1 MLIATIIF
9 SVCSFICLL
18 WLNVATVMRMI
29 VIGSVVITTNVLT
42 KAIILPSIF
51 NILVSLFLD
60 AKLAIILITCCAAT
74 AFYLHFSPILAKL
87 ERFPRNSSQ
96 SLKNSSQIPCT
107 FRFLSLPLPSLQ
119 LTCGALRM
127 NKGRDDMFKP
137 NQLFLNVVGLFFLP
151 ITCRI
156 DTRVIRPLFMR
167 STPHDVEMPR
177 QNTAVRLPRVF

>member
-1 MLIATIIF
+1 MAMLMAIIIT

-18 WLNVATVMRMI
+18 WLNVATAMRMI

-87 ERFPRNSSQ
+87 ERFPRNS
-96 SLKNSSQIPCT
+96 LKIL
-107 FRFLSLPLPSLQ
+107 RKFLAHFNLIIYL
-119 LTCGALRM
+119 CHR
-127 NKGRDDMFKP
+127 
-137 NQLFLNVVGLFFLP
+137 
-151 ITCRI
+151 
-156 DTRVIRPLFMR
+156 
-167 STPHDVEMPR
+167 
-177 QNTAVRLPRVF
+177 

>member
-1 MLIATIIF
+1 MAMLMAIIIT

-18 WLNVATVMRMI
+18 WLNVATAMRMI

-96 SLKNSSQIPCT
+96 FLENSSQIPCT
-107 FRFLSLPLPSLQ
+107 FRFLSLPLPSLE
-119 LTCGALRM
+119 LKCGALRID
-127 NKGRDDMFKP
+127 KGRGYMFKP
-137 NQLFLNVVGLFFLP
+137 DQLFFDVVGLFFCP
-151 ITCRI
+151 
-156 DTRVIRPLFMR
+156 
-167 STPHDVEMPR
+167 
-177 QNTAVRLPRVF
+177 

>member
-1 MLIATIIF
+1 MAIAMLIATITF

-87 ERFPRNSSQ
+87 ERFPRNSSKNLAN
-96 SLKNSSQIPCT
+96 SLHVQIFIST
-107 FRFLSLPLPSLQ
+107 FAIAKILMWS
-119 LTCGALRM
+119 
-127 NKGRDDMFKP
+127 
-137 NQLFLNVVGLFFLP
+137 
-151 ITCRI
+151 I
-156 DTRVIRPLFMR
+156 
-167 STPHDVEMPR
+167 PHKQRARRYVQAQP
-177 QNTAVRLPRVF
+177 TIF

>member
-1 MLIATIIF
+1 MAITILIATIID
-9 SVCSFICLL
+9 SVRSFICLL
-18 WLNVATVMRMI
+18 WLNVATAMRMI

-87 ERFPRNSSQ
+87 ERFPRNSS
-96 SLKNSSQIPCT
+96 KIP
-107 FRFLSLPLPSLQ
+107 RKFLARSDFYLYLCHRYNL
-119 LTCGALRM
+119 LCGAFHM

-137 NQLFLNVVGLFFLP
+137 NQLFLNVVGLFFCP
-151 ITCRI
+151 
-156 DTRVIRPLFMR
+156 
-167 STPHDVEMPR
+167 
-177 QNTAVRLPRVF
+177 